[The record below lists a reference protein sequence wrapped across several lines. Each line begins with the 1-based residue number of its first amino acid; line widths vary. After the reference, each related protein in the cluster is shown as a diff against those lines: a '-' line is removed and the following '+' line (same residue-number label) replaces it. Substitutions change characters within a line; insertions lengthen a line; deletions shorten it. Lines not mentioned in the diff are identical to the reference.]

1 MIVLTRVEVEKK
13 ERQDRK
19 KKGWEKSC
27 FGLYW
32 VIKTFSD
39 ILHFDRLINQV
50 RMYFVC
56 ENFSF

>member
-1 MIVLTRVEVEKK
+1 MIVLPRVEVEKE

-19 KKGWEKSC
+19 KEGWEKSC
-27 FGLYW
+27 FGLCR

-39 ILHFDRLINQV
+39 LLHFARLIKQV